1 MTLWRRV
8 TTDRCRNFFLLLRTK
23 VFNPHSWFFKY
34 NREINALWK
43 KTSLL
48 YLAVLRLV
56 FFIYSVVSACATE
69 IKQFY
74 SRTVRIILRKWGT
87 SFMELKEQI
96 SKILSLGMTNAV
108 LASNIG
114 IASTTL
120 SRWYKNGQ
128 NLNEESMRKIQ
139 NYVDQVKQLLADL

>member
-1 MTLWRRV
+1 
-8 TTDRCRNFFLLLRTK
+8 
-23 VFNPHSWFFKY
+23 
-34 NREINALWK
+34 
-43 KTSLL
+43 
-48 YLAVLRLV
+48 
-56 FFIYSVVSACATE
+56 
-69 IKQFY
+69 
-74 SRTVRIILRKWGT
+74 
-87 SFMELKEQI
+87 MELKEQI

-128 NLNEESMRKIQ
+128 NLNEASMRKIQ

>member
-1 MTLWRRV
+1 MTLWRRM
-8 TTDRCRNFFLLLRTK
+8 TTDRCRRKFFLLLRTK

-43 KTSLL
+43 NKPPLL
-48 YLAVLRLV
+48 GRSEAC
-56 FFIYSVVSACATE
+56 FFIYSVVPACTTE

-74 SRTVRIILRKWGT
+74 CRTVRIILRKRGI

>member
-1 MTLWRRV
+1 MLHEKQASFTWPFWGL
-8 TTDRCRNFFLLLRTK
+8 
-23 VFNPHSWFFKY
+23 
-34 NREINALWK
+34 
-43 KTSLL
+43 
-48 YLAVLRLV
+48 
-56 FFIYSVVSACATE
+56 FFIYSVVPACTTE

-74 SRTVRIILRKWGT
+74 CRTVEIILRKWGI

-108 LASNIG
+108 WASNIG